1 MMSNVRLQVPSNVV
15 IQNRHLSYY
24 MYISFDVEQ

>member
-1 MMSNVRLQVPSNVV
+1 MTFVRLQVPSNVV

-24 MYISFDVEQ
+24 MYLSFDVEQ